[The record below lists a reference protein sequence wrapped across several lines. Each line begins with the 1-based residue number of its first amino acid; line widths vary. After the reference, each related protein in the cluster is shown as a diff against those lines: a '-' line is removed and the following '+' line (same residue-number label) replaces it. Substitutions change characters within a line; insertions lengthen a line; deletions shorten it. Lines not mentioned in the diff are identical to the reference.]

1 MTIYKEA
8 DGLKYIMERLWE
20 DSNQE
25 FPQNKGNLI
34 KQYDL
39 FEEHM
44 NREVHSKVNEGA
56 ASCGD
61 GILTD
66 HGPEH
71 IQMVIRYA
79 YELIK
84 DNFSQITNR
93 NDHDEH
99 DINLRQRLKG
109 YEIYILLLS
118 IHFHDV
124 GNMFGRNEHEKKIDE
139 IMQDLGEKIPLDNA
153 EKRMVRD
160 IASAHGGFVDDDKNN
175 KDTLKPL
182 LSSDKYG
189 RLPVRHTLIA
199 SILRFADELSDD
211 RTRANRFAEI
221 DEKNI
226 KYHEYSKSL
235 YPIEFKHNTIAF
247 EYDIPYNLLT
257 DKIKSAQG
265 EIYLYDEILNR
276 LIKCMCELEYCRKYS
291 DGFIIITTLYITINI
306 LQQQYQTRCEKTL
319 KFELRVSGYPDIKIQ
334 NIKTYLDRPNEF
346 EFECG
351 ESLKLNIIASK
362 NEEEKLQNV

>member
-1 MTIYKEA
+1 MAKYKEV

-20 DSNQE
+20 DSKQE
-25 FPQNKGNLI
+25 FPQDKNNLI
-34 KQYDL
+34 ELYVS
-39 FEEHM
+39 FEAHM
-44 NREVHSKVNEGA
+44 NEKVHPKVNEGA

-66 HGPEH
+66 HGTEH

-84 DNFSQITNR
+84 DKYIHLFNN
-93 NDHDEH
+93 NNHNEN
-99 DINLRQRLKG
+99 DINSRQRLNG

-124 GNMFGRNEHEKKIDE
+124 GIIFGRNGHEKKIDE
-139 IMQDLGEKIPLDNA
+139 VMQELGDKIPLDNA

-160 IASAHGGFVDDDKNN
+160 IASAHGGFVDSDKDN

-182 LSSDKYG
+182 LSSDRYG

-211 RTRANRFAEI
+211 RTRANRFAKI
-221 DEKNI
+221 NEKNI

-235 YPIEFKHNTIAF
+235 YPIVFEHNTIKF
-247 EYDIPYNLLT
+247 EYDIPYNLLI
-257 DKIKSAQG
+257 DKINTTKG

-306 LQQQYQTRCEKTL
+306 LQQHHQNRCEKTF
-319 KFELRVSGYPDIKIQ
+319 KFELRISGYPYINIQ

-346 EFECG
+346 KFDCG
-351 ESLKLNIIASK
+351 ESLKSGVIASK
-362 NEEEKLQNV
+362 NQEEKF

>member
-1 MTIYKEA
+1 MSKYKEA
-8 DGLKYIMERLWE
+8 DGLKYIMERLWK
-20 DSNQE
+20 DYKQE
-25 FPQNKGNLI
+25 FPQDKDNLI
-34 KQYDL
+34 ELYAS
-39 FEEHM
+39 FEAHM
-44 NREVHSKVNEGA
+44 YKKVHPKVNEGA
-56 ASCGD
+56 AASGD

-84 DNFSQITNR
+84 DKYIYLLNSHNHNE
-93 NDHDEH
+93 ND
-99 DINLRQRLKG
+99 ISSRQRLNG

-124 GNMFGRNEHEKKIDE
+124 GIIFGRNGHERKIDE
-139 IMQDLGEKIPLDNA
+139 IMQDLGEIIPLDNA

-160 IASAHGGFVDDDKNN
+160 IASAHGGFVDDDKSD

-189 RLPVRHTLIA
+189 RLSVRHTLIA

-211 RTRANRFAEI
+211 RTRANIIAKINEQ
-221 DEKNI
+221 NI

-235 YPIEFKHNTIAF
+235 YPIVFKHNTIAF
-247 EYDIPYNLLT
+247 EYDIPYNLLIE
-257 DKIKSAQG
+257 KIKSAQG

-306 LQQQYQTRCEKTL
+306 LQQHYQNRCEKKI
-319 KFELRVSGYPDIKIQ
+319 KFELRVSGYPDINIQ

-346 EFECG
+346 EYECG
-351 ESLKLNIIASK
+351 ESLKSSIIASK
-362 NEEEKLQNV
+362 NKEEK

>member
-1 MTIYKEA
+1 MARYKAA

-20 DSNQE
+20 DYNQE
-25 FPQNKGNLI
+25 FPPSKGNLI
-34 KQYDL
+34 EQYYI

-44 NREVHSKVNEGA
+44 NKEVHPKANEGA
-56 ASCGD
+56 AESGD

-84 DNFSQITNR
+84 GSYDFLLKKNYDEYDNDFQ
-93 NDHDEH
+93 
-99 DINLRQRLKG
+99 QRLRG

-124 GNMFGRNEHEKKIDE
+124 GIIFGRNEHEKRIDE
-139 IMQDLGEKIPLDNA
+139 VMQELGDLIPLDNA
-153 EKRMVRD
+153 ERRMVFD
-160 IASAHGGFVDDDKNN
+160 IASAHGGFIGSDKKD

-182 LSSDKYG
+182 LSYDKYG
-189 RLPVRHTLIA
+189 RLPVRQTLIA

-211 RTRANRFAEI
+211 RTRANRFV
-221 DEKNI
+221 KSSGQNG

-235 YPIEFKHNTIAF
+235 FPIEFKHNTIAF
-247 EYDIPYNLLT
+247 EYDIPYNLLIE
-257 DKIKSAQG
+257 KVNSPQG

-291 DGFIIITTLYITINI
+291 DGFIIITALYITINI
-306 LQQQYQTRCEKTL
+306 LKQHQQTRCEKTF
-319 KFELRVSGYPDIKIQ
+319 KFELRLSGYPDINIQ
-334 NIKTYLDRPNEF
+334 NIKTYLDRPDDF
-346 EFECG
+346 RFDCG
-351 ESLKLNIIASK
+351 ESLKSSIIAPEK
-362 NEEEKLQNV
+362 TEEGVLNV